1 MLAMALL
8 SMLFAIPSV
17 EREPYRNDY
26 IEHRQISENSERSN
40 LQSSPTTD
48 FFRIDI
54 FPRVLRYNRVPS
66 PSASSGSGLQKMPT
80 IKVNGVN
87 LFYKESGS
95 GPETIVFSHGLL
107 MDHTMFEPQRAA
119 FEKQYRVIA
128 YDHRAQGQ
136 SEDIGRGYDMST
148 IADDAA
154 LLIRALKAAPC
165 HFAGLSMGGFAGMRV
180 AAHHPELIR
189 TLTLMNT
196 TATKEKLLN
205 RIKYALLAQ
214 MVKIFSPAPFTP
226 IAVKELFGRSTRQ
239 DPKKRAMLDVWTAKL
254 RARPKNI
261 APSLLAVM
269 NRRQFRA
276 EEMAAIRC
284 PTLVITGEDDTA
296 QPPRN
301 SASLIAGIRD
311 AHHVSI
317 PGAGH
322 SSCLETPE
330 AVTAAMQ
337 ELFQSTKKA
346 VAN

>member
-1 MLAMALL
+1 M
-8 SMLFAIPSV
+8 P
-17 EREPYRNDY
+17 
-26 IEHRQISENSERSN
+26 
-40 LQSSPTTD
+40 
-48 FFRIDI
+48 
-54 FPRVLRYNRVPS
+54 VL
-66 PSASSGSGLQKMPT
+66 
-80 IKVNGVN
+80 KVNGVH

-107 MDHTMFEPQRAA
+107 MDHTMFEPQRAV
-119 FEKQYRVIA
+119 FERQYRVIA

-196 TATKEKLLN
+196 TAAREKLPN
-205 RIKYALLAQ
+205 RLRYNFLAQ
-214 MVKIFSPAPFTP
+214 MVKIIGPAPFTP

-239 DPKKRAMLDVWTAKL
+239 SPEKRAMLDAWTAKL
-254 RARPKNI
+254 RARPKSI
-261 APSLLAVM
+261 APSLQAVM

-276 EEMAAIRC
+276 EEMAAIAC
-284 PTLVITGEDDTA
+284 PTLIITGEDDTP
-296 QPPRN
+296 QPPHN

-311 AHHVSI
+311 ARHINI

-337 ELFQSTKKA
+337 EFLQSAKKA
-346 VAN
+346 VQN